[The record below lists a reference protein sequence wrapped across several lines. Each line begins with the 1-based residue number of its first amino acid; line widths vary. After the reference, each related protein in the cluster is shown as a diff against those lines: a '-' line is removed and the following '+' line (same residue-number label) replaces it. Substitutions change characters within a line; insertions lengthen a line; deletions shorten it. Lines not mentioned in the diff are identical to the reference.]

1 MSLHRVG
8 RASAALIG
16 LALLSAATSAR
27 ADISDYEFQL
37 VEQEIAQ
44 GEGATIAVKLLHK
57 PTGKPVA
64 DAVLFEQR
72 IDMEPDG
79 MATMTSPLELLP
91 GSEPGVYRFKTDLSM
106 AGGWRL
112 SLAAKIQG
120 EVGTLESRL
129 VLKAV
134 P

>member
-44 GEGATIAVKLLHK
+44 GEGAIIAVKLLHK

>member
-1 MSLHRVG
+1 MSIHRTG

-37 VEQEIAQ
+37 VEQEIAK
-44 GEGATIAVKLLHK
+44 GKGAIVTVKLLHN
-57 PTGKPVA
+57 PTGKAVA

-79 MATMTSPLELLP
+79 MATMTSPLELLQ
-91 GSEPGVYRFKTDLSM
+91 GSEPGIYRFQTDLPM

-120 EVGTLESRL
+120 ETGTLESRL

>member
-1 MSLHRVG
+1 MSLHRTG
-8 RASAALIG
+8 RASALIG
-16 LALLSAATSAR
+16 LALLSAATFAH
-27 ADISDYEFQL
+27 ADVSDYEFQL
-37 VEQEIAQ
+37 VEQEITQ
-44 GEGATIAVKLLHK
+44 GAGAIIAVKLLHK

-91 GSEPGVYRFKTDLSM
+91 GSEPGVYRFKTDLPM

-120 EVGTLESRL
+120 ETGTLESRL

>member
-1 MSLHRVG
+1 MSLHRTG
-8 RASAALIG
+8 RAPALIG
-16 LALLSAATSAR
+16 LALLSAATSAH
-27 ADISDYEFQL
+27 ADVSDYEFQL
-37 VEQEIAQ
+37 VEQEITH
-44 GEGATIAVKLLHK
+44 GAGAIIAVKLLHK

-64 DAVLFEQR
+64 DAVLFERR

-91 GSEPGVYRFKTDLSM
+91 SSEPGVYRFKTDLPM

-120 EVGTLESRL
+120 ETGTLESRL

>member
-1 MSLHRVG
+1 MSIHRVG

-37 VEQEIAQ
+37 VEQEIPR
-44 GEGATIAVKLLHK
+44 GDGAIITVKLLHK
-57 PTGKPVA
+57 PTGAPVT
-64 DAVLFEQR
+64 DAVLFAQR
-72 IDMEPDG
+72 IDMEPEG

-91 GSEPGVYRFKTDLSM
+91 GNEPGVFRFKTDLPM

-120 EVGTLESRL
+120 ETGTLESRL

>member
-1 MSLHRVG
+1 MTVYRVG
-8 RASAALIG
+8 RALAALIG

-37 VEQEIAQ
+37 VEQEIAK
-44 GEGATIAVKLLHK
+44 GEGAIVAVKLLHK
-57 PTGKPVA
+57 PTGKAVA

-91 GSEPGVYRFKTDLSM
+91 GSEPGIYRFKTDLPM

-120 EVGTLESRL
+120 ETGTLESRL

>member
-1 MSLHRVG
+1 MSTHRVG

-16 LALLSAATSAR
+16 LALLSATTSAR

-37 VEQEIAQ
+37 VEQEITK
-44 GEGATIAVKLLHK
+44 GEGAIIAVKLLHK

-79 MATMTSPLELLP
+79 MATMTSSLELLP
-91 GSEPGVYRFKTDLSM
+91 GSDPGVYRFKTDLPM

-112 SLAAKIQG
+112 SIAAKIQG
-120 EVGTLESRL
+120 ETGTLESKL

>member
-1 MSLHRVG
+1 MTIHRVG
-8 RASAALIG
+8 RALAALIG
-16 LALLSAATSAR
+16 LAFLSAATSAR

-37 VEQEIAQ
+37 VEQEIVQ
-44 GEGATIAVKLLHK
+44 GEGAIVAVRLLYN

-91 GSEPGVYRFKTDLSM
+91 GSEPGIYRFKTDLPM

-120 EVGTLESRL
+120 ETGTLESRL